1 MSSPEARSADY
12 GHEPTLVCTS
22 ATRTG
27 TLLSPQPQALAQAL
41 AIHIPSFQLTISCD
55 FWQLS
60 SCYNFFPSLA
70 LFRVHVLFSRSLQ
83 ALTRICTTCSLPCP
97 LADRTDR
104 QRPASLL
111 FNHLSSAAAHISTR
125 DTRCQVWVCQIESQ
139 AESVYA
145 IMASS
150 KVLSRPALIVPVSK
164 AC

>member
-1 MSSPEARSADY
+1 MYICHSNWHTAFSAA
-12 GHEPTLVCTS
+12 TS
-22 ATRTG
+22 TG
-27 TLLSPQPQALAQAL
+27 TGAGHPHS
-41 AIHIPSFQLTISCD
+41 
-55 FWQLS
+55 
-60 SCYNFFPSLA
+60 FFPTHNQLRLLATFLLLQLFSSLA